1 MTDTTTQPEIRAII
15 FDMGRVLVNMNSA
28 PLKEKLYKNL
38 KANEIQKPERQFLHN
53 PIMIA
58 FNRGQITP
66 EEFHQRI
73 CSNYRL
79 DMDFETFKNLWCDIF
94 WTMDS
99 MEELLGRISKKMAI
113 GLLSDT
119 DPLHWNFI
127 RTTWPWIGQIK
138 NPTLSYEIG
147 AMKPNPEIYLAAAEN
162 VNTPPEHCVFVDD
175 LQDNVDG
182 ARAIGMLGIRFEDV
196 NSLAHEL
203 DALGLLVVG
212 A

>member
-1 MTDTTTQPEIRAII
+1 MTDATTQHEIRAII
-15 FDMGRVLVNMNSA
+15 FDMGRVLVNMDSV
-28 PLKEKLYKNL
+28 PLKEKLYQNL
-38 KANEIQKPERQFLHN
+38 KANEIQKPERLFLHN

-58 FNRGQITP
+58 FNRGQISP
-66 EEFHQRI
+66 EEFHQQN

-99 MEELLGRISKKMAI
+99 MEELVGRISKKMTV

-147 AMKPNPEIYLAAAEN
+147 VMKPNPEIYLAAAEN
-162 VNTPPEHCVFVDD
+162 VDTPPEHCVFIDD
-175 LQDNVDG
+175 LKANVDG
-182 ARAIGMLGIRFEDV
+182 ANAVGIKGIRFENPTHLSRVFKD
-196 NSLAHEL
+196 LC
-203 DALGLLVVG
+203 LLEIQS
-212 A
+212 